1 MRLWGGHCVVGEAV
15 ARWPWRRIPFLFTPL
30 AILSINSFSFFVA
43 VPFDLIFHF
52 LSLFPFSF
60 SFLISLF
67 LFSLLFFFFILES
80 FLVDVIDETT
90 EKRMR
95 AERIVV
101 DRSKRKINESI
112 LNLFLIQKKKYR

>member
-1 MRLWGGHCVVGEAV
+1 MA
-15 ARWPWRRIPFLFTPL
+15 L
-30 AILSINSFSFFVA
+30 ASHSFSFYASRYLIYQFV
-43 VPFDLIFHF
+43 FF
-52 LSLFPFSF
+52 LCCGAFRLDFSF
-60 SFLISLF
+60 SVFISFFFFFLISLF